1 MKIVVIGGTG
11 LIGSK
16 IIVLLRS
23 AGHHALAAAP
33 ETGVNAVTGEGLATV
48 LRDAAVI
55 VDLANSRSFEPS
67 AAMDF
72 FAAHEKNST
81 SPTDV
86 LSRGPSLVV
95 ETANA
100 TIFVPMKWT
109 TTGGII
115 RSSLR

>member
-23 AGHHALAAAP
+23 AGHHALA

-72 FAAHEKNST
+72 FTAHEKNST

-86 LSRGPSLVV
+86 LSRGPS
-95 ETANA
+95 
-100 TIFVPMKWT
+100 
-109 TTGGII
+109 
-115 RSSLR
+115 